1 MVAYASPARNGLD
14 RLLARKTFDWPVRA
28 APRSVAAMIGL
39 SIDVMLSAIL
49 LAYETPSS
57 ASRRAGA
64 PPRRDAIS
72 RSLVSLIDACVRGLV
87 ADAALVGPPGA
98 GLGAIADE
106 AGCALVEA
114 EREAEGLTQ
123 ALTLARC
130 AEVFLLAAGHAVE
143 RGFVDEIEDHFA
155 YGERG
160 RALILRAAPD
170 SLVTRL
176 APALARPVGLIAPK
190 QAILDAGEM
199 ALPTLARRLRGA
211 DLVTR
216 ARRTG

>member
-1 MVAYASPARNGLD
+1 
-14 RLLARKTFDWPVRA
+14 
-28 APRSVAAMIGL
+28 
-39 SIDVMLSAIL
+39 MLSAIL

-57 ASRRAGA
+57 GARRAGA
-64 PPRRDAIS
+64 PPPRDAIS

-87 ADAALVGPPGA
+87 ADAALVGPPRT
-98 GLGAIADE
+98 GLGSIADE

-114 EREAEGLTQ
+114 EREAEGLAE
-123 ALTLARC
+123 ALALARR

-160 RALILRAAPD
+160 RARILRAAPD

-190 QAILDAGEM
+190 QAILDAGDR
-199 ALPTLARRLRGA
+199 ALPSLARRLRGA